1 MEKLSGLQGTGRAPC
16 ITSFAKPFCVFLGP
30 GSILATA
37 ACEPERNLPVAKQI
51 CTTNIPLRCGISSS
65 SIQPRIEEGLACSW
79 FFQASTISCSSL
91 AKICIKIFW
100 YCPHIGHKVE
110 SKASECFPDY
120 VPLIY
125 RKRVNYKNTF
135 PVQKGRR
142 KSRYVM
148 ALPQDDLNS
157 SDRRSVADV
166 IFHSSNCVYAVSA
179 SAWDI

>member
-1 MEKLSGLQGTGRAPC
+1 M
-16 ITSFAKPFCVFLGP
+16 
-30 GSILATA
+30 
-37 ACEPERNLPVAKQI
+37 
-51 CTTNIPLRCGISSS
+51 
-65 SIQPRIEEGLACSW
+65 
-79 FFQASTISCSSL
+79 
-91 AKICIKIFW
+91 
-100 YCPHIGHKVE
+100 GHKVE
-110 SKASECFPDY
+110 SEAGECFPDY

-157 SDRRSVADV
+157 SDGRSIADV

-179 SAWDI
+179 SA